1 MAEAT
6 AAGGNI
12 RAGRKS
18 KAGGNIRAGRK
29 SKEEER
35 INKPKINI
43 SMRINTLFKALL
55 AAPMLLMAISF
66 VACDRGGDDVVT
78 PPTVEVTEGEATD
91 TTLSF
96 TITAAEADKVA
107 YTIYLATESAPKA
120 EDILATGED
129 VTNSLPATRTEGG
142 LQPETEYVIIAAASN
157 EGGVVASTPL
167 TMTTKKTPDPVE
179 NPELSVVAGNGM
191 EFEAE
196 GGNGTIE
203 YEIKNAVEGVVLTAE
218 AEAAWVADVKV
229 VAAESKVTY
238 TVAANDKAESR
249 STKITLTYGE
259 LTQVVTI
266 SQKPYVK
273 PGEPALSLKSEAV
286 KEFTADGGNGE
297 FAYEVVNPV
306 EGTELKATVAEDA
319 AWISDVKVDT
329 AANKVTYKVA
339 ANDTFEAREAKV
351 TLTYGELKVEVTVK
365 QAGRAKPELALKS
378 EAEKSF
384 TAEGGAGEFEFELK
398 NPVEGTELKATTDA
412 AWITDV
418 KVEGSKV
425 AYKVAANEEE
435 KAREAKVTLTYGELS
450 VAVTVKQTAA
460 NAPALA
466 LKSEATK
473 EFTAEGGNGEFAYEL
488 KNAKA
493 DVELEAK
500 ADVQWITD
508 VKVDAAAS
516 KVTYKVAAN
525 EEKKAREGKVTLTYD
540 DLKVEVTVK
549 QEAKEPEAEPV
560 LTISSDPVKRFA
572 AEGGSGSI
580 SYTIENATEE
590 TELIAV
596 VSPAETEWI
605 TISEV
610 TATTVNYTVA
620 ANEEY
625 KVRQAYVVL
634 MYGEQSATVR
644 ITQDPKEREYE
655 IKNVEFS
662 SATLGHTT
670 PGGILV
676 KFADATNAHELNLIF
691 YADEKAA
698 LPAGVYKPGYQ
709 FDGSLGYNAD
719 SYMLVGGVEH
729 KYNAEKN
736 TVDATVEVTA
746 DGEAYTFKFN
756 DILFGDEYIA
766 TGTCSVELS
775 FEKEENPFNA
785 THTATKWL
793 WSGPSSY
800 GNKYA
805 VSGDGFT
812 IDVHFPTSVA
822 TESSLT
828 TGEYVWKG
836 TSFFSNSDATNFT
849 TRSFKL
855 GGSDDTVPINDG
867 SAKVTVSGD
876 TYTIQLTLVHR
887 DSGYKYMIEY
897 VGKLNDAG
905 EQGGGDINPDGSIK
919 LTSFAYLYDGTE
931 NYNGHIWKATGKDV
945 DMRVKIS
952 ANSCTSTSIKTGDY
966 EANGDLTGDGYF
978 QLTGSKYNGID
989 LGTGTSM
996 KVENSGGQY
1005 KITIVAGEY
1014 TFVFNGELSFSDE
1027 F

>member
-6 AAGGNI
+6 VV
-12 RAGRKS
+12 
-18 KAGGNIRAGRK
+18 GRK

-55 AAPMLLMAISF
+55 AVPMLLMAISF
-66 VACDRGGDDVVT
+66 VACDNSGDDVVT

-196 GGNGTIE
+196 GGNGVIE

-218 AEAAWVADVKV
+218 AEAAWVGDVKV

-286 KEFTADGGNGE
+286 KEFTAEGGNGE

-365 QAGRAKPELALKS
+365 QAGRAKPELGLKS
-378 EAEKSF
+378 EATKEF

-398 NPVEGTELKATTDA
+398 NPVAGTELKATTDA

-435 KAREAKVTLTYGELS
+435 KAREAKIRLTYGELGIT
-450 VAVTVKQTAA
+450 VTVKQAAA
-460 NAPALA
+460 NAPELA

-473 EFTAEGGNGEFAYEL
+473 AFTAEGGNGEFAFEL

-500 ADVQWITD
+500 ADVQWISD

-525 EEKKAREGKVTLTYD
+525 TAYDKRNGEVVLSYGELSVKVAVTQD
-540 DLKVEVTVK
+540 GVEINATV
-549 QEAKEPEAEPV
+549 EITSPESVASF
-560 LTISSDPVKRFA
+560 T
-572 AEGGSGSI
+572 AEGGVG
-580 SYTIENATEE
+580 
-590 TELIAV
+590 ELIYSVEGAV
-596 VSPAETEWI
+596 EGVDATARANVDWI
-605 TISEV
+605 TNIV
-610 TATTVNYTVA
+610 VDAA
-620 ANEEY
+620 ANKVTYRVEANSEY
-625 KVRQAYVVL
+625 TLREGRVYVEYGDDRDYIRINQA
-634 MYGEQSATVR
+634 A
-644 ITQDPKEREYE
+644 KEREYE

-662 SATLGHTT
+662 SATLGQTT

-676 KFADATNAHELNLIF
+676 KFADATNAHELNLTF
-691 YADEKAA
+691 YADEKEA

-709 FDGSLGYNAD
+709 FDGSLGYNAN

-729 KYNAEKN
+729 KYNEEKN
-736 TVDATVEVTA
+736 AANATVEVTA

-756 DILFGDEYIA
+756 DILFGNEYMA

-775 FEKEENPFNA
+775 FEKEENPFEA

-793 WSGPSSY
+793 WSGASNY
-800 GNKYA
+800 GNKYV

-822 TESSLT
+822 TESSLA
-828 TGEYVWKG
+828 TGEYVWMV

-855 GGSDDTVPINDG
+855 GGSDDTVPISDG
-867 SAKVTVSGD
+867 SAKVTASGD

-887 DSGYKYMIEY
+887 ETGYKYMIEY

-905 EQGGGDINPDGSIK
+905 EQGGGEVNPDGSIK
-919 LTSFAYLYDGTE
+919 LTGFVYEMDMCSHYLGYFWRASGE
-931 NYNGHIWKATGKDV
+931 NVSLGVAITSRSCTKDSINAGDYVYNTYPDDVEYAFQLRGSEYNGVSVGD
-945 DMRVKIS
+945 S
-952 ANSCTSTSIKTGDY
+952 NST
-966 EANGDLTGDGYF
+966 
-978 QLTGSKYNGID
+978 
-989 LGTGTSM
+989 M

-1005 KITIVAGEY
+1005 KITIVAGEH
-1014 TFVFNGELSFSDE
+1014 TFVYEGTLN
-1027 F
+1027 